1 MEGLLGRETPIG
13 DIGVA
18 DIGDIGVGDNKDN
31 GFGESVE
38 DVGG

>member
-13 DIGVA
+13 DT
-18 DIGDIGVGDNKDN
+18 GVGDIKDC
-31 GFGESVE
+31 GDSEFGELIE

>member
-13 DIGVA
+13 DVK
-18 DIGDIGVGDNKDN
+18 IGDIEDGE
-31 GFGESVE
+31 FGEPVE

>member
-13 DIGVA
+13 DIG
-18 DIGDIGVGDNKDN
+18 DCGDSE
-31 GFGESVE
+31 FGEPME